1 MSIDT
6 EKFLEKL
13 IPDFLIS
20 DLRKDI
26 KAELLKIKSSAEME
40 FRNADEKI
48 IEIETSI
55 VESKNLEP
63 LKITGC
69 IFFADTQNSFGDL
82 YGEPNTLPHGPFF
95 LRVPYEDFTAY
106 LNKNFQGDGF
116 TYQLKPNYQF
126 VEAEHKIFRLSQIYK
141 VPFKIFSP
149 YARRA
154 VDIRIAGKSKE
165 DFTRL
170 ADLNFKLAENNLQ
183 GKLLMNEKFYWNVK
197 IKSCTEQWQHKVGD
211 LYEYGYTDGIDA
223 ATYIV
228 PNSDANLDDE
238 LEFVKAD
245 GQIILKTP
253 REFPDGECDLIK
265 ILPLK
270 SKIHSKI
277 FSKPRLRTAG
287 DINFVLKCLSR
298 ENYSCRFGK
307 FGGNANVK
315 RYSGEHKYF
324 TSADENLL
332 RAKRQLPTCS
342 VKFSGDELFLTDY
355 ANYVLN
361 FLEERYPE
369 FNWAGER
376 DE

>member
-1 MSIDT
+1 MPIDD
-6 EKFLEKL
+6 EKFLES
-13 IPDFLIS
+13 IIS

-26 KAELLKIKSSAEME
+26 TAALQKIKSCAEME
-40 FRNADEKI
+40 FRKVDEKI

-55 VESKNLEP
+55 AESKKLEP
-63 LKITGC
+63 LKIEGC
-69 IFFADTQNSFGDL
+69 IFFANTQNSFRDL
-82 YGEPNTLPHGPFF
+82 DDKPNTLPYGPFF
-95 LRVPYEDFTAY
+95 LRVPYEDFVAY
-106 LNKNFQGDGF
+106 LSKDFQGDGF
-116 TYQLKPNYQF
+116 TYQLKPNYQL

-141 VPFKIFSP
+141 VPCQIFSP

-154 VDIRIAGKSKE
+154 VDIRISGKSKE

-183 GKLLMNEKFYWNVK
+183 GKLLLNEKFYWNVK
-197 IKSCTEQWQHKVGD
+197 IKSCVEQWQHKVGD
-211 LYEYGYTDGIDA
+211 LYEYGYTDGVDDE
-223 ATYIV
+223 TYIV
-228 PNSDANLDDE
+228 PNIDANFDE
-238 LEFVKAD
+238 NLEAVRAD

-253 REFPDGECDLIK
+253 REFPEGKCTFIK

-270 SKIHSKI
+270 NKIDSKI

-298 ENYSCRFGK
+298 ENYSCHFVK
-307 FGGNANVK
+307 FGGNANVQ
-315 RYSGEHKYF
+315 RYGGEHKYF
-324 TSADENLL
+324 TSADEDLL
-332 RAKRQLPTCS
+332 RAKRNLPTCTI
-342 VKFSGDELFLTDY
+342 KFSGEKIFLTDY

-369 FNWAGER
+369 FNWNGER

>member
-1 MSIDT
+1 MYNSD
-6 EKFLEKL
+6 EKFFES
-13 IPDFLIS
+13 IIS
-20 DLRKDI
+20 DLQKDMT
-26 KAELLKIKSSAEME
+26 AELQKIKSRAEME
-40 FRNADEKI
+40 FRNFDEKI

-55 VESKNLEP
+55 AESKNLEP

-69 IFFADTQNSFGDL
+69 IFFANTQNSFSDL
-82 YGEPNTLPHGPFF
+82 DGEPNTLPHGPFF
-95 LRVPYEDFTAY
+95 LRVSYEDFFTY
-106 LNKNFQGDGF
+106 LNKDYQGDGF

-126 VEAEHKIFRLSQIYK
+126 VEVEHKLFRLSQIYN
-141 VPFKIFSP
+141 VPCKIFSP

-154 VDIRIAGKSKE
+154 VDIRIVGKSKE

-183 GKLLMNEKFYWNVK
+183 GKLLMNENLYWNVK
-197 IKSCTEQWQHKVGD
+197 VKSCVEQWQHKVGD
-211 LYEYGYTDGIDA
+211 LYEYGYTDGVDA

-228 PNSDANLDDE
+228 PNSDANFDDE
-238 LEFVKAD
+238 LEFVRAD
-245 GQIILKTP
+245 GQIILKTS
-253 REFPDGECDLIK
+253 REFPVGDCDLIK

-270 SKIHSKI
+270 SKINSKI
-277 FSKPRLRTAG
+277 FSKPRLRTSG
-287 DINFVLKCLSR
+287 DINFVLKCLMR

-307 FGGNANVK
+307 FGGNAQIK
-315 RYSGEHKYF
+315 RYDGEHKYF

-332 RAKRQLPTCS
+332 RAKRQLPTCT
-342 VKFSGDELFLTDY
+342 VKFSGDKLFLTDY

>member
-1 MSIDT
+1 MYNDD
-6 EKFLEKL
+6 EKFLES
-13 IPDFLIS
+13 IIS
-20 DLRKDI
+20 DLRKDVT
-26 KAELLKIKSSAEME
+26 AELQKIKSRAEME
-40 FRNADEKI
+40 FRKVDEKI

-55 VESKNLEP
+55 AESKNLEP
-63 LKITGC
+63 LKIEGC
-69 IFFADTQNSFGDL
+69 IFFANTQNSFEDL
-82 YGEPNTLPHGPFF
+82 DDKPNTLPYGPFF
-95 LRVPYEDFTAY
+95 LRVPYEDFAAY

-126 VEAEHKIFRLSQIYK
+126 VEAEHKLFRLSQIYK
-141 VPFKIFSP
+141 IPCKIFSP

-165 DFTRL
+165 DFTCL

-183 GKLLMNEKFYWNVK
+183 GKLLLNENFYWNVK
-197 IKSCTEQWQHKVGD
+197 IKSCVETWQHKVGD
-211 LYEYGYTDGIDA
+211 LYEYGYTDGVDDK
-223 ATYIV
+223 TYIV

-238 LEFVKAD
+238 LEVVRAD

-253 REFPDGECDLIK
+253 REFPEGECDFIK

-270 SKIHSKI
+270 SKIDSKI
-277 FSKPRLRTAG
+277 FSKPRLRTEG
-287 DINFVLKCLSR
+287 DINFVLKCLAR
-298 ENYSCRFGK
+298 ENYSCHFGK
-307 FGGNANVK
+307 FGGDSNVK
-315 RYSGEHKYF
+315 RYNDEHKYF

-332 RAKRQLPTCS
+332 RAKRNLPTCT

-369 FNWAGER
+369 FNWNGER